1 MMSCRK
7 SGITKKLLKNVTK
20 TLKDVQMDMM
30 EMLPKNVI
38 LIGQSLNCD
47 LQALQVSGSYM
58 FHKTILYIMTLCS
71 DNDI

>member
-1 MMSCRK
+1 MSYRK

-47 LQALQVSGSYM
+47 LQALQVSESYM
-58 FHKTILYIMTLCS
+58 FHKAILYMTLCA
-71 DNDI
+71 DN